1 VYNTQGLFLNVIL
14 IISTMLSQ
22 FKKYIQDKTKI
33 TNEQFDL
40 ISGNLVLK
48 KIKKDSMLLREGD
61 VCSQVFFVAK
71 GLLRAYTIDSFGKE
85 HIIQFGPEHSWV
97 SDRNS
102 FYFNLPSMFY
112 IDAIEDSEIVFI
124 NKEFYEKSEQII
136 PGFNS
141 FSVMILHNFIRFM
154 QKRISL
160 LLGATAEQR
169 YLDFIELYPNL
180 TLRVPQWMIA
190 SYLGITPESLSRVRK
205 ELATK
210 NCKPH

>member
-1 VYNTQGLFLNVIL
+1 MQ
-14 IISTMLSQ
+14 SQ
-22 FKKYIQDKTKI
+22 FKKYLEDKTKI

-40 ISGNLVLK
+40 IAADIISK
-48 KIKKDSMLLREGD
+48 KIKKDTQLLREGD

-85 HIIQFGPEHSWV
+85 HIIQFGPEDAWV

-102 FYFNLPSMFY
+102 FYFNEPAMFY
-112 IDAIEDSEIVFI
+112 VDAIEDSEIIFI
-124 NKEFYEKSEQII
+124 TKEFYEKSERLI
-136 PGFNS
+136 PGFNT
-141 FSVMILHNFIRFM
+141 FSIMILHNFIRFM

-205 ELATK
+205 ELAHK
-210 NCKPH
+210 NFRQP

>member
-1 VYNTQGLFLNVIL
+1 
-14 IISTMLSQ
+14 MLDQ
-22 FKKYIQDKTKI
+22 FKKYIQDKIKI
-33 TNEQFDL
+33 TDEQFDL
-40 ISGNLVLK
+40 ISAGLVSK
-48 KIKKDSMLLREGD
+48 KIKKDMLLLREGD
-61 VCSQVFFVAK
+61 VCSQVFFVSK

-85 HIIQFGPEHSWV
+85 HIIQFGPEDSWV

-102 FYFNLPSMFY
+102 FYFNLPAMFY
-112 IDAIEDSEIVFI
+112 VDAIEDCEVVYI
-124 NKEFYEKSEQII
+124 NKEFYEKAEKII

-141 FSVMILHNFIRFM
+141 FTVMILHNSIRFM
-154 QKRISL
+154 QRRISL

-210 NCKPH
+210 NFKPH

>member
-1 VYNTQGLFLNVIL
+1 
-14 IISTMLSQ
+14 MLSQ

-33 TNEQFDL
+33 TDKQFELVAGGL
-40 ISGNLVLK
+40 ISK
-48 KIKKDSMLLREGD
+48 KIKKDTILLREGD

-71 GLLRAYTIDSFGKE
+71 GLLRAYTIDSLGKE
-85 HIIQFGPEHSWV
+85 HIIQFGPEDAWV

-102 FYFNLPSMFY
+102 FYFNLPAMFF
-112 IDAIEDSEIVFI
+112 IDAVEDSEVVFI
-124 NKEFYEKSEQII
+124 NKEFYEDSEKLI
-136 PGFNS
+136 PGFTS
-141 FSVMILHNFIRFM
+141 FSIKILHNSIRFM

-169 YLDFIELYPNL
+169 YLDFIELYPNV

-210 NCKPH
+210 NFKPH

>member
-1 VYNTQGLFLNVIL
+1 MHAR
-14 IISTMLSQ
+14 MLDQ
-22 FKKYIQDKTKI
+22 FKNYIQDKTKI
-33 TNEQFDL
+33 TDDQFDL
-40 ISGNLVLK
+40 ISSALISK
-48 KIKKDSMLLREGD
+48 KIKKDSILLREGD

-85 HIIQFGPEHSWV
+85 HIIQFGPEDSWV

-102 FYFNLPSMFY
+102 FYFNLPAMFY
-112 IDAIEDSEIVFI
+112 INTIEDSEIVFI
-124 NKEFYEKSEQII
+124 KKEFYEKAEKLI

-141 FSVMILHNFIRFM
+141 FTVMILHNSIRFM

-180 TLRVPQWMIA
+180 MLRIPQWMIA

-205 ELATK
+205 ELARK
-210 NCKPH
+210 NFKLQ